1 MKLTCPYCQ
10 SAQIVQGE
18 QRHSWLTKLILSNN
32 IEGNIGFHCDAITCA
47 NPECAKTIIAAK
59 LTTVVRN
66 ALGHWATDRTIEA
79 WALRPQGMSK
89 PVPDCIPLP
98 IAEDYTEACR
108 IRDLSPKASATLIRR
123 CLQGMIRDFCEI
135 TKPTLDQE
143 IRALR
148 QMVDNGTAPK
158 GVSEESVD
166 AIDQIRGVGNIGAHM
181 EKDINLII
189 PVEANEAQLLIELT
203 EMLFSEWYIAREKR
217 TQRLAELKKMAGE
230 KQDLRKAPPVAQ
242 LRAPGE
248 G

>member
-1 MKLTCPYCQ
+1 
-10 SAQIVQGE
+10 
-18 QRHSWLTKLILSNN
+18 
-32 IEGNIGFHCDAITCA
+32 
-47 NPECAKTIIAAK
+47 
-59 LTTVVRN
+59 
-66 ALGHWATDRTIEA
+66 
-79 WALRPQGMSK
+79 
-89 PVPDCIPLP
+89 
-98 IAEDYTEACR
+98 
-108 IRDLSPKASATLIRR
+108 
-123 CLQGMIRDFCEI
+123 
-135 TKPTLDQE
+135 
-143 IRALR
+143 
-148 QMVDNGTAPK
+148 MVDNGTAPK